1 MPITL
6 NGSTGITT
14 PGLTNDGSQTIT
26 NGTANGVAYLNGSKV
41 LTTGSAL
48 TFDGTNLGIG
58 QTAPGAKLEAA
69 GNLRITNSS
78 AGNSAIFQVT
88 SDATGSNGVNLEATY
103 YGSGGFGPI
112 KFTTSNTER
121 ARIDS
126 SGNLGL
132 GVTPSAWEVGY
143 NVLENAGGSFF
154 SGSTAAVRT
163 VQGGYINSGY
173 KYKRSSIAAGLY
185 EIDTGAHKWYTA
197 PSGTAGAA
205 ISFTQAMT
213 LDASGY
219 LSLGTTVSQQT
230 FNLQGGQRF
239 YNPSADGVANT
250 TIGRIS
256 SQTRNFGSGIATN
269 SFASI
274 EFCTQNDAAWYRG
287 EIRFFTNGS
296 DGTASYGTERAR
308 ITSSGHLLV
317 GTSDGSQSSG
327 VGSKILGTGAFYA
340 VGTGIDCFSY
350 YNTGASQYRFFVG
363 ANGGISNYSGNNV
376 NLSDRREKTNFAPAG
391 EYLPKICAIPV
402 QTYNYVDQDLETD
415 PGLTLGVV
423 AQDVQAVAPE
433 LVVESNWGTEENP
446 KMRLSIYQTDLQY
459 ALMKCIQELKAEL
472 DSVKTEL
479 ALLKGTA

>member
-1 MPITL
+1 MSQVKISGNPSGTGTLTIAAPNTNSDYTL
-6 NGSTGITT
+6 NLPASAGTVPVLASV
-14 PGLTNDGSQTIT
+14 TN
-26 NGTANGVAYLNGSKV
+26 NGVVYVNGSGQA
-41 LTTGSAL
+41 TSGSAL
-48 TFDGTNLGIG
+48 VFDG
-58 QTAPGAKLEAA
+58 
-69 GNLRITNSS
+69 S
-78 AGNSAIFQVT
+78 
-88 SDATGSNGVNLEATY
+88 
-103 YGSGGFGPI
+103 
-112 KFTTSNTER
+112 
-121 ARIDS
+121 
-126 SGNLGL
+126 NLGL
-132 GVTPSAWEVGY
+132 GVTPSAWWSSRKVFQFG
-143 NVLENAGGSFF
+143 ATGSV
-154 SGSTAAVRT
+154 AN
-163 VQGGYINSGY
+163 NSGNTLLGDNY
-173 KYKRSSIAAGLY
+173 YTDSTPTNRYLTSGFASLY
-185 EIDTGAHKWYTA
+185 QQTSGTHVFYTA
-197 PSGTAGAA
+197 PSGTAGNS
-205 ISFTQAMT
+205 ITFTQAMT

-391 EYLPKICAIPV
+391 EYLRKICAIPV

-459 ALMKCIQELKAEL
+459 ALMKAIQELNAKLEAQAAEI
-472 DSVKTEL
+472 
-479 ALLKGTA
+479 AALKGTA